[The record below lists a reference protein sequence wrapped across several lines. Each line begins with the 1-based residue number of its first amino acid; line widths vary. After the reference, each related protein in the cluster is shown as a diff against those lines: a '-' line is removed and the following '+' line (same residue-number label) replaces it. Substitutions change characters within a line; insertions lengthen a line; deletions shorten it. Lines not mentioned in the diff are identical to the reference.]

1 MMPDSGPLVKVPAW
15 RFSVKLTGGRGSAL
29 VASHTEAV
37 VEAPLDPL
45 LLGQRVV
52 AILETGQRTATYKLA
67 LLMALIE
74 HCIENLPERADDK
87 LSVPI
92 PALAHRVLAIYWRQV
107 RSFDGH
113 DLIQVRG
120 STGRITDA
128 AKAFRAAARA
138 DNSGLSL
145 EVAMLRAP
153 EAYEQ
158 AIGKIVIALA
168 KQPLPRLQKLPGATA
183 SDPFLYDDSFLGE
196 DVSRARLRAHGDAI
210 VLNPGVAHGLARL
223 AGLLKPALE
232 IMWVDDVRRMN
243 KFLDE
248 QVPDVAGHLFGR
260 ERTALAAVREPFKEA
275 FGPYCFY
282 CNGPLAAGSPID
294 HVLPWSLVGIDGLAN
309 LVLACAR
316 CNGDKGGAMPVVGI
330 IDRTLGRDLAVL
342 EQISSDLAWPIQ
354 RDRVIAAA
362 RGLYRGNPGIP
373 TWAGFKQSVR
383 LDVSFPPSWMA
394 FAEPSRDPDAEGSV
408 H

>member
-1 MMPDSGPLVKVPAW
+1 
-15 RFSVKLTGGRGSAL
+15 
-29 VASHTEAV
+29 VA
-37 VEAPLDPL
+37 EAPLDPL

-74 HCIENLPERADDK
+74 HCIENLPERTDDV
-87 LSVPI
+87 LPVSI
-92 PALAHRVLAIYWRQV
+92 EALAHRVLAIYWRQV

-120 STGRITDA
+120 STGRITEA
-128 AKAFRAAARA
+128 AKSLRTAARA
-138 DNSGLSL
+138 GNSGLSL
-145 EVAMLRAP
+145 EGAMLRVP

-158 AIGKIVIALA
+158 AINKIVTALA
-168 KQPLPRLQKLPGATA
+168 KQPLPRLQKLPGAAA
-183 SDPFLYDDSFLGE
+183 SDPFLYDDTFLGE
-196 DVSRARLRAHGDAI
+196 DVSRARLRAHDNAI
-210 VLNPGVAHGLARL
+210 VLKPGVAHGLARL

-243 KFLDE
+243 KFLNV

-260 ERTALAAVREPFKEA
+260 ERTALAAVREPFKAA
-275 FGPYCFY
+275 FGANCFY
-282 CNGPLAAGSPID
+282 CGAHLAASSPID
-294 HVLPWSLVGIDGLAN
+294 HVLPWSMVGIDGLAN

-316 CNGDKGGAMPVVGI
+316 CNGDKGGAVPAVGI
-330 IDRTLGRDLAVL
+330 VDRALGRDRVVL
-342 EQISSDLAWPIQ
+342 EQISSELAWPMQ

-362 RGLYRGNPGIP
+362 RGLYRGNLGIP

-383 LDVSFPPSWMA
+383 LELSFPPPWMTLVETSFSGEA
-394 FAEPSRDPDAEGSV
+394 DNSLSYDASV
-408 H
+408 NSIETL

>member
-1 MMPDSGPLVKVPAW
+1 MTYIDA
-15 RFSVKLTGGRGSAL
+15 
-29 VASHTEAV
+29 VA
-37 VEAPLDPL
+37 EAPLDPL

-74 HCIENLPERADDK
+74 HCIENLPERADDQ
-87 LSVPI
+87 LIGAYPGVGAS
-92 PALAHRVLAIYWRQV
+92 VLAIYWRQV

-120 STGRITDA
+120 STGRITTA
-128 AKAFRAAARA
+128 TKALRDAARA
-138 DNSGLSL
+138 GDGGLSL
-145 EVAMLRAP
+145 EVAMMRAP

-158 AIGKIVIALA
+158 AIDKIVMALA
-168 KQPLPRLQKLPGATA
+168 KQPLPRLQKLPGSAT
-183 SDPFLYDDSFLGE
+183 SDAFLYDDSFLGE

-210 VLNPGVAHGLARL
+210 VLKPGVAHGLARL

-248 QVPDVAGHLFGR
+248 KVPDVAGHLFGR
-260 ERTALAAVREPFKEA
+260 ERTALVAVREPFKEA
-275 FGPYCFY
+275 FGPHCFY
-282 CNGPLAAGSPID
+282 CDAPLATGSPID
-294 HVLPWSLVGIDGLAN
+294 HVLPWSQVGIDGLAN

-316 CNGDKGGAMPVVGI
+316 CNGDKGGAMPAIGI
-330 IDRTLGRDLAVL
+330 VDRVLGRDLAVL
-342 EQISSDLAWPIQ
+342 EQISAELAWPVQ

-373 TWAGFKQSVR
+373 TWAGFKHSVR
-383 LDVSFPPSWMA
+383 LDVSFPPPWMS
-394 FAEPSRDPDAEGSV
+394 FADPDGSDS
-408 H
+408 